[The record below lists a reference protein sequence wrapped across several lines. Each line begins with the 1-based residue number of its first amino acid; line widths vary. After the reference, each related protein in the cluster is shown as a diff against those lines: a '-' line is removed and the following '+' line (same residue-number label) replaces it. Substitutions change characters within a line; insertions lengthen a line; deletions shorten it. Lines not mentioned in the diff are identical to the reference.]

1 MLNQV
6 NQAMPRK
13 SCVIPGNLCEH
24 KGKMTLSNKTSE
36 RCKSYNLIFC
46 GVCKA
51 GQPVDIKESEVN
63 EAELRMSLNANQLQS
78 LGGSRQLLELESVVK
93 VSGGLFSALLFCSI
107 KGYYSYSNVTQVKK
121 DVYIFLIFA
130 CVSPWGKYTYII
142 QQSRHQDFCFT
153 RP

>member
-1 MLNQV
+1 
-6 NQAMPRK
+6 
-13 SCVIPGNLCEH
+13 
-24 KGKMTLSNKTSE
+24 
-36 RCKSYNLIFC
+36 
-46 GVCKA
+46 
-51 GQPVDIKESEVN
+51 
-63 EAELRMSLNANQLQS
+63 MSLNANQLQS

-142 QQSRHQDFCFT
+142 QQSRHQWLLLYQCLDFGLKGRDNERKYATVFLKFSGNPGQNSFIFDTNTHKIIQSITLTQLYHWC
-153 RP
+153 